1 MRQCHEILALF
12 RRVKYLRIQTPRC
25 TLLYSTLCG
34 EESNSSQCDSAQF
47 DFAKGN
53 TTPVRLCLVWN
64 CTKSDSTQRDTAPS
78 QTLCSVILHHLR
90 IYAAWYCTTQTLRSV
105 ILNQV
110 RLYSAW
116 YCMTAGNYA
125 VWYCTASDSVQ
136 SDTARSQTPPQCVIS
151 RSQTAL
157 YHVTNFFLKHNNNQ
171 NGVGRFFRSQRVDS
185 KKFCI

>member
-78 QTLCSVILHHLR
+78 QTLRSVILHQVRL
-90 IYAAWYCTTQTLRSV
+90 YAAWYCTTWESMQRDTAPL
-105 ILNQV
+105 
-110 RLYSAW
+110 RLYAAW
-116 YCMTAGNYA
+116 YWTK
-125 VWYCTASDSVQ
+125 SDSTQ
-136 SDTARSQTPPQCVIS
+136 RDTAWRQATTQCDTARRQTPCRVILLGVRLIRSVWYHGVRLRCITS
-151 RSQTAL
+151 RIS
-157 YHVTNFFLKHNNNQ
+157 F
-171 NGVGRFFRSQRVDS
+171 
-185 KKFCI
+185 